1 LAETGKLN
9 AGVARDLLS
18 GWAHALTES
27 GKGREERLE
36 DPPTAETAP
45 SEKGDPPAPHRGSVV
60 REGLHP
66 VAVSTVE
73 GRTCRV
79 SAVCTH
85 LGGILTWNDE
95 EASWDCPL
103 HGSRFTPTGFL
114 IEGPATED
122 LKPAD

>member
-1 LAETGKLN
+1 MGPRAHRKRQGKRRK
-9 AGVARDLLS
+9 AGR
-18 GWAHALTES
+18 
-27 GKGREERLE
+27 
-36 DPPTAETAP
+36 PPTAETAP
-45 SEKGDPPAPHRGSVV
+45 REKGDPPAPHRGSVV